1 MYFTSLGRTTR
12 ILEEA
17 LISSDRA
24 DVCCLELFQVKKAVP
39 EKLVIGQVVACD
51 TRTPL
56 AGLQVEVVDTVT
68 GTKMYTGITD
78 SEGRYSFTIKQ
89 QLPLNSVAATSGYH
103 TTTRPVQLA
112 YNEEADSLVSQ
123 PVCME
128 KVVTVL
134 EEVQVLKNVYYEFGK
149 ADLKEISFASLDEVV
164 VFLNKHPELNVEI
177 GGHTDNKGSDELNL
191 KLSEARAGNV
201 VAYLVSKGIDK
212 KRLTAKGYGAAQP
225 IAPNTKEDGSDD
237 PEGREKNR
245 RTEMKVLK

>member
-1 MYFTSLGRTTR
+1 
-12 ILEEA
+12 
-17 LISSDRA
+17 
-24 DVCCLELFQVKKAVP
+24 
-39 EKLVIGQVVACD
+39 
-51 TRTPL
+51 
-56 AGLQVEVVDTVT
+56 
-68 GTKMYTGITD
+68 
-78 SEGRYSFTIKQ
+78 
-89 QLPLNSVAATSGYH
+89 VAATSGYH

-134 EEVQVLKNVYYEFGK
+134 DEVQVLKNVYYEFGK

-212 KRLTAKGYGAAQP
+212 KRLTAKGYGATQP